1 MIRSYGGLSADA
13 PNRRLFIDRP
23 HLRGWL
29 DRIEI
34 LELRVG
40 DARIDLVFTSREG
53 ATATEVPRK
62 EGDLELLIR
71 Q

>member
-23 HLRGWL
+23 HLPGWL

-34 LELRVG
+34 LGLRVG

-53 ATATEVPRK
+53 VTVTEVSRK